1 MALGGGGSGG
11 GPIGS
16 SNSFVGPQ
24 EALELVGDHAYAYSG
39 EKAIAASSSADTT
52 MIKFTSGNYYFV
64 GTISYA
70 NDNATSSDV
79 YVDLKMNGAVI
90 WTARYSQAYQATNE
104 QPLPIIIPAY
114 TEFEGILGS
123 DTNENM
129 TLMMSGRIYRG

>member
-1 MALGGGGSGG
+1 MTILGV
-11 GPIGS
+11 

-24 EALELVGDHAYAYSG
+24 EALESLGDHAYAYSG

-52 MIKFTSGNYYFV
+52 MIKFTSGNFYFV
-64 GTISYA
+64 GTIAWA
-70 NDNATSSDV
+70 NDNAASANV
-79 YVDLKMNGAVI
+79 YIDIKMNGAVI
-90 WTARYSQAYQATNE
+90 WTSNYSTAVNATND

-129 TLMMSGRIYRG
+129 TMMMSGRIYRTKD